1 MSHPL
6 PRFFE
11 ALIDAIYCIPN
22 LSIMRSCEINV
33 QLSAIYIDMLLQIK
47 FPEDGPKR
55 QRVNG
60 DHNCAQH
67 RTFWDARFNLLE
79 LWLSLYTVWVIF
91 NMYDSSHW
99 RTVPWMPMLR
109 SWLIK
114 VELLT
119 MSKAAL
125 IWSGPTT
132 TPFFLSTTRRRSP
145 WMRAITVSVL
155 WYCLHILT
163 LESVHITVTF

>member
-55 QRVNG
+55 QSVNG
-60 DHNCAQH
+60 DYNCAQH
-67 RTFWDARFNLLE
+67 RTFLGCQIQ
-79 LWLSLYTVWVIF
+79 SPGVVVII
-91 NMYDSSHW
+91 
-99 RTVPWMPMLR
+99 V
-109 SWLIK
+109 
-114 VELLT
+114 
-119 MSKAAL
+119 
-125 IWSGPTT
+125 
-132 TPFFLSTTRRRSP
+132 
-145 WMRAITVSVL
+145 
-155 WYCLHILT
+155 YCLSSIQH
-163 LESVHITVTF
+163 V